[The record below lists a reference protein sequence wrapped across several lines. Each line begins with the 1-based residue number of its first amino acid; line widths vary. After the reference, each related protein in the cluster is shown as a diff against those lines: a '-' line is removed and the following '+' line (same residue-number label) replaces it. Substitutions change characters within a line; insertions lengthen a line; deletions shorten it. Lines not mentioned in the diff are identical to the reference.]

1 MVVED
6 RNETVQGS
14 KNDGCVE
21 RVLAGLTDNFDYVVL
36 DSPAGIESGVRQE
49 RDRSRVQE

>member
-21 RVLAGLTDNFDYVVL
+21 RVLLTDNFDYVVL